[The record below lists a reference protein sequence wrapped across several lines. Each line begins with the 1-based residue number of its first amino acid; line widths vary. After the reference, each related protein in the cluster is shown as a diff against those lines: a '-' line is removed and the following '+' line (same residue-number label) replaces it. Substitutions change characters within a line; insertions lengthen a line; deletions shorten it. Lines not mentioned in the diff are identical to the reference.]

1 MKPSA
6 TLSCTCIE
14 SSTPSPPCCS
24 HMCRCQERHLCVAQG
39 TAVTSLWSTSSIFLL
54 LGADFH
60 PYPDCYSSK
69 HWHVTSTTDFTATR
83 THPSPLS
90 STCRRFLKKTL
101 KCSLSSSNI
110 GLSLDH
116 TNKSQNIFG
125 ISFSLFHFRH
135 IYFKLEIYARC
146 QIRIKKDKQI
156 YIYIYIY
163 EGRNN
168 RQ

>member
-1 MKPSA
+1 MDQLKDRFKVSLGPWSWA
-6 TLSCTCIE
+6 TWLARIRGLFTNVSCYLIGNCGI
-14 SSTPSPPCCS
+14 
-24 HMCRCQERHLCVAQG
+24 
-39 TAVTSLWSTSSIFLL
+39 SLILEGSIKR
-54 LGADFH
+54 GGN
-60 PYPDCYSSK
+60 S

-146 QIRIKKDKQI
+146 QIRIKKTSKNI
-156 YIYIYIY
+156 FINLYMKVEIM
-163 EGRNN
+163 GN
-168 RQ
+168 RFDIEISIKL